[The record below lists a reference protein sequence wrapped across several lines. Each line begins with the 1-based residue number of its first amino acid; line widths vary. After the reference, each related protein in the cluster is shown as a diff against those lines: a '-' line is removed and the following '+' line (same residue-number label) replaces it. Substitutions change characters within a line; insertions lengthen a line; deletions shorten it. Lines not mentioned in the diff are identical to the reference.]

1 MRIGLVG
8 AGARGYT
15 YSKYIQDVLGYEIV
29 AVADINKE
37 RLAQASKI
45 FGVPEAFCFSDGLDL
60 INSPVQVDAV
70 IIATLDKDHYVQ
82 TMAALDRG
90 WDILLEKP
98 ISPDAKECLDICA
111 KAEAKGCGVTV
122 CHVLRYT
129 PFFVKLKEIIDSNT
143 IGKIVAVDHTE
154 NVGNHHIAH
163 SFVRGNWRIS
173 AETSPIIMA
182 KSCHDLDILLWLTG
196 SSAARISSF
205 GSLSYFKAENAPE
218 GSADRCLDCSIADS
232 CRFDVR
238 KAYLST
244 MGGWPA
250 AVLTLDQT
258 EEGLMKAFRD
268 GPYGRCVFKCDN
280 DVCDHQSTIIEF
292 ENGVTATFT
301 LSGMTN
307 RITRLIHVMCE
318 DGEIH
323 GDSEKGEILI
333 TRFRANG
340 YESYQQEI
348 INIGTVIG
356 GHSGGDV
363 KLLQDFAVNLTN
375 KATSDSRS
383 SISKSI
389 ESHLMACAAEE
400 SRVTGKTICMAEY
413 RARFV

>member
-15 YSKYIQDVLGYEIV
+15 CAKYIKDVLGYEIV

-37 RLAQASKI
+37 RLAKASEI
-45 FGVPEAFCFSDGLDL
+45 LNIPEAYRFSDGLDL

-70 IIATLDKDHYVQ
+70 IIASLDKDHYAQ

-111 KAEAKGCGVTV
+111 KAEEKGCGVTV

-129 PFFVKLKEIIDSNT
+129 PFFEKLKEIFDSGTLGKTVT
-143 IGKIVAVDHTE
+143 INHTE
-154 NVGNHHIAH
+154 NIGNYHMAH
-163 SFVRGNWRIS
+163 SFVRGNWRRS
-173 AETSPIIMA
+173 DETSSLIMA
-182 KSCHDLDILLWLTG
+182 KSCHDLDILFWLTN
-196 SSAARISSF
+196 SNASRVSSF

-218 GSADRCLDCSIADS
+218 GCADRCLDCGIAEQ
-232 CRFDVR
+232 CRFDVC
-238 KAYLST
+238 KAYLPVI
-244 MGGWPA
+244 GDWPA

-258 EEGLMKAFRD
+258 EEGLMQAFRV

-307 RITRLIHVMCE
+307 NITRTIHIMCE

-348 INIGTVIG
+348 INIGKVVG
-356 GHSGGDV
+356 GHGGGDV
-363 KLLQDFAVNLTN
+363 KLMQDFASNIKN
-375 KATSDSRS
+375 KSSTDSRT

-400 SRVTGKTICMAEY
+400 SRVTGKTICMKEY
-413 RARFV
+413 KARFS